1 MTKSEQIIELTNHY
15 GAQNY
20 VPLPIVVAEAEGIW
34 VTDPEGNKYM
44 DMLSAYSA
52 VNQDT
57 VILKLFKHLKI
68 KLTK

>member
-44 DMLSAYSA
+44 DMLSLILTK
-52 VNQDT
+52 DT

-68 KLTK
+68 K

>member
-15 GAQNY
+15 GAHNY
-20 VPLPIVVAEAEGIW
+20 VPLPIVIAEAKGVW

-52 VNQDT
+52 VNKAID
-57 VILKLFKHLKI
+57 ILKLFKHLKN
-68 KLTK
+68 KQKK